1 MKLLVDMNLSPR
13 WVGVL
18 AGAGLEAAH
27 WSTLGANNA
36 RDSEIMDYASAN
48 DFVVLTHDL
57 DFSAILAATHGER
70 PSIVQ
75 IRAEDVSPE
84 AIGKQVINALRQMEF
99 ELQEGALIT
108 LNGDKRGLSPFPR
121 TPRTRPAASPRST
134 RFSTP
139 ASGNSSI
146 SRPNTR
152 DPGLTSRSCS
162 TVLRCGMSKST
173 IDVSPFPTL
182 TCHLL
187 N

>member
-36 RDSEIMDYASAN
+36 RDSEIMAYASAN

-70 PSIVQ
+70 PSVVQ

-84 AIGKQVINALRQMEF
+84 AIGKQVINALRQMAF

-108 LNGDKRGLSPFPR
+108 
-121 TPRTRPAASPRST
+121 
-134 RFSTP
+134 
-139 ASGNSSI
+139 I
-146 SRPNTR
+146 
-152 DPGLTSRSCS
+152 DPGRARVR
-162 TVLRCGMSKST
+162 VLPLQPK
-173 IDVSPFPTL
+173 
-182 TCHLL
+182 
-187 N
+187 